1 MVAPTT
7 ISSLCKWVNSNS
19 NVQISCESPYD
30 ILEKGAT
37 LSLENLNQIEE
48 WRLEDQLIKVQSGIK
63 LSDLNKKLQAEGFEI
78 PIGLNE
84 ADQNASLASFLSINL
99 PHWNMQAGTWR
110 DWITAIRFVSA
121 DGRIIRSGADVVKSV
136 TGFDLHKL
144 IIGSRF
150 TLGIPVSVTIA
161 VRPFQNKPTYPPIHA
176 DLPEGCQLIVA
187 DPSYLKTLPPSTI
200 QHLNLESKLA
210 LVQWTGDNHKGSVW
224 TSNHGTF
231 NLPTFPS
238 PIATLMQKLKEEF
251 DPHHKLNPGGMGIF

>member
-7 ISSLCKWVNSNS
+7 ISSLCEWVNSNS

-121 DGRIIRSGADVVKSV
+121 DGRLIRSGADVVKSV

-150 TLGIPVSVTIA
+150 TLGIPVSVTIV
-161 VRPFQNKPTYPPIHA
+161 VRP
-176 DLPEGCQLIVA
+176 L
-187 DPSYLKTLPPSTI
+187 
-200 QHLNLESKLA
+200 
-210 LVQWTGDNHKGSVW
+210 
-224 TSNHGTF
+224 
-231 NLPTFPS
+231 
-238 PIATLMQKLKEEF
+238 
-251 DPHHKLNPGGMGIF
+251 

>member
-1 MVAPTT
+1 
-7 ISSLCKWVNSNS
+7 
-19 NVQISCESPYD
+19 
-30 ILEKGAT
+30 
-37 LSLENLNQIEE
+37 
-48 WRLEDQLIKVQSGIK
+48 
-63 LSDLNKKLQAEGFEI
+63 
-78 PIGLNE
+78 
-84 ADQNASLASFLSINL
+84 
-99 PHWNMQAGTWR
+99 MQAGTWR

-150 TLGIPVSVTIA
+150 TLGIPVSVTIV

-176 DLPEGCQLIVA
+176 DLPEGCQLILA

-224 TSNHGTF
+224 TSNHGIF